1 MCAGGFV
8 IKMVNSLIYLFTCII
23 GFSVIVYFTRK
34 GVAVPKKQNIVPE
47 SENKI
52 VPKRKD

>member
-34 GVAVPKKQNIVPE
+34 GVAAPKKQNSVPE
-47 SENKI
+47 SENRN
-52 VPKRKD
+52 VPERKD

>member
-23 GFSVIVYFTRK
+23 GFSVIVYFTLK
-34 GVAVPKKQNIVPE
+34 GVAAPKRQNSVPE
-47 SENKI
+47 SENRN
-52 VPKRKD
+52 VPKE